1 MAARDRALWALAI
14 ALSIALLIA
23 PALWNGFPLLQY
35 DTGGYLSPW
44 YDGRLHTNRSMPYG
58 LLLVLG
64 QKPDFWPV
72 LIVQSTLTIWVLAL
86 TLRVHR
92 LGNRP
97 LLLLAIVAAL
107 SVLTTLPWLTAIL
120 LTDIFSGLGVLALYL
135 LLLRDE
141 ALRKRERIGLI
152 VFVAVS
158 AATHSAT
165 MAVMLALALV
175 ATIAWRIDSARIP
188 YRRLLRVIAALL
200 LGALMT
206 VTANALVVGRL
217 TWTPGGFA
225 VSFGRMLQDGIVK
238 KYLDDHCPDASLRLC
253 PYKDQLPYDA
263 DEFFWV
269 GDLFTKLG
277 RFDGLHDEMRRIAV
291 DSFVDYP
298 GLQLESLLTEIAKQL
313 TMVET
318 GAGVVKW
325 VWDSYFSIKNHTPAA
340 FPAAKASRQLSA
352 DIDFTAINRLQVP
365 VAYLAMALLPII
377 ALLALRRRGFAD
389 IGELAAATAL
399 ALLANA
405 AVFGTLTTAHN
416 RYGARMIWI
425 APFAVML
432 ALARLIQRRR
442 LRNET
447 PGLPR

>member
-141 ALRKRERIGLI
+141 ALGKRERIGLI

-340 FPAAKASRQLSA
+340 FPAAKASRQLST

>member
-86 TLRVHR
+86 TLRAHR

-141 ALRKRERIGLI
+141 ALGKRERIGLI

-425 APFAVML
+425 APFVVML

>member
-141 ALRKRERIGLI
+141 ALGKRERIGLI

>member
-141 ALRKRERIGLI
+141 ALGKRERIGLI

-188 YRRLLRVIAALL
+188 YRQLLRAIAALV

-253 PYKDQLPYDA
+253 PYKDHLPYDA

-340 FPAAKASRQLSA
+340 FPAAKASRQLST

-425 APFAVML
+425 APFVVML

-442 LRNET
+442 LHNET